1 MSQEEFQEIEFNF
14 ELFEEIAE
22 GLVNSNVTDIHIA
35 PGTPPFI
42 RQAKKLME
50 LRIPCTDDVTGE
62 TVMVAVKKMLPADTK
77 KFVEDLVRYARKDDP
92 EKGEMILKE
101 IEKKEVDTTL
111 SIPGVSRFRIH
122 VSLQRSSV
130 TCSIR
135 VVPNK
140 IPNIK
145 GFPNEIRNFIQYHN
159 GLIIVSGKTSSG
171 KSTTLATLIDEMNKT
186 QNRKIVTLE
195 DPIEY
200 LHKHNHCMVVQR
212 EIGLDT
218 KNYKTGLL
226 SALREDPDVIV
237 IGELR
242 DMEAFEIALNAAE
255 SGCLVLT
262 TMHSG
267 DSKET
272 LERIVSM
279 FPDDKQNQVK
289 SQLASVLKGIVCQQ
303 LIPCADKNYDMPL
316 VAAFEIMTASASTA
330 ISNAI
335 RQGKFQDIPN
345 IMETNSKN
353 NMRTMKNSL
362 NKLKET
368 GLISQ
373 QDWFIRNNLLQNVD

>member
-1 MSQEEFQEIEFNF
+1 M
-14 ELFEEIAE
+14 
-22 GLVNSNVTDIHIA
+22 
-35 PGTPPFI
+35 
-42 RQAKKLME
+42 
-50 LRIPCTDDVTGE
+50 
-62 TVMVAVKKMLPADTK
+62 
-77 KFVEDLVRYARKDDP
+77 
-92 EKGEMILKE
+92 
-101 IEKKEVDTTL
+101 
-111 SIPGVSRFRIH
+111 
-122 VSLQRSSV
+122 QRSSV

>member
-1 MSQEEFQEIEFNF
+1 MAQEL
-14 ELFEEIAE
+14 ELEEIVFDFDMFKELAG
-22 GLVNSNVTDIHIA
+22 GLVNNNVTDIHIA

-42 RQAKKLME
+42 RQAKKLIE
-50 LRIPCTDDVTGE
+50 LRIPMEDDETGE
-62 TVMVAVKKMLPADTK
+62 TVMFPIKKMLPADTK
-77 KFVEDLVRYARKDDP
+77 KFVEDLITYARKDDP
-92 EKGEMILKE
+92 EKGKILLDE

-111 SIPGVSRFRIH
+111 SIPGGSRFRIH

-140 IPNIK
+140 IPNIA
-145 GFPNEIRNFIQYHN
+145 GFPNEIRSFIQFHN

-200 LHKHNHCMVVQR
+200 LHKHNHCMVVQS

-218 KNYKTGLL
+218 KNYKSGLL

-242 DMEAFEIALNAAE
+242 DMDSFEIALNAAE

-272 LERIVSM
+272 LERIISM
-279 FPDDKQNQVK
+279 FPDDKQNQIK

-303 LIPCADKNYDMPL
+303 LVPCADKNYDMPL
-316 VAAFEIMTASASTA
+316 VAAFEIMTSNTA

-345 IMETNSKN
+345 IMETNKNN
-353 NMRTMKNSL
+353 NMRTMRNSL

-373 QDWFIRNNLLQNVD
+373 QDWFIRNNLLQVPD

>member
-1 MSQEEFQEIEFNF
+1 MSQEFQEIEFNF
-14 ELFEEIAE
+14 DLFVEIAE
-22 GLVNSNVTDIHIA
+22 GLVNSNVTDVHIA

-42 RQAKKLME
+42 RQAKKLIE
-50 LRIPCTDDVTGE
+50 LRIPCTDDETGE
-62 TVMVAVKKMLPADTK
+62 NVMVPVKKMLPADTK

>member
-1 MSQEEFQEIEFNF
+1 MSQDFQEVEFTF
-14 ELFEEIAE
+14 DLFRELAE
-22 GLVNSNVTDIHIA
+22 GLVNSNVTDVHIA

-50 LRIPCTDDVTGE
+50 LRIPAVDDETGE
-62 TVMVAVKKMLPADTK
+62 SAMLPIKKMLPADTK
-77 KFVEDLVRYARKDDP
+77 KFVEDLIKYARQDDP
-92 EKGEMILKE
+92 EKGEMILKKM
-101 IEKKEVDTTL
+101 EKEEVDTTL

-242 DMEAFEIALNAAE
+242 DMDAFEIALNAAE

-289 SQLASVLKGIVCQQ
+289 SQLASVLKGIICQQ

-316 VAAFEIMTASASTA
+316 VAAFEIMTANAANNA
-330 ISNAI
+330 IPNAI

-345 IMETNSKN
+345 IMETHSKN

-373 QDWFIRNNLLQNVD
+373 QDWFIRNNLLHDGT